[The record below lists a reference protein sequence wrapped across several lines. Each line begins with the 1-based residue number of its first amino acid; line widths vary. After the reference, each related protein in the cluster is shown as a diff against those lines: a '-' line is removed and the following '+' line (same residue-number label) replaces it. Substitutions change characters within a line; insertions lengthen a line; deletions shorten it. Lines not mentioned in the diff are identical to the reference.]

1 MGFLKKMF
9 RRGGSSS
16 HQNIGELPSSPADRK
31 KAAKKMTRTERR
43 MAKQAQKAAKRAAR
57 NGGSLYGQGSPGSP
71 TNSHTLR
78 KSANGAP
85 ASGQRYEYTGQPDD
99 VHGHPP
105 TNQNHRIGAKAL
117 APMRGSP
124 GSVSAK
130 SAGNSS
136 VADRSMNPVMDDV
149 VRRPSFNTSSL
160 SGVSGS
166 TARSG
171 NNNISRPTMSINTA
185 LANGHASSARSRGT
199 GPVDLD
205 DDIYGTSTDE
215 EFGGDD
221 FVVSPLSS
229 IGGQPQQLNHQQL
242 QQFEMQ
248 QRANG
253 GYANSYANGHANG
266 HGHGQPP
273 SSQYTNLYGSQQRHH
288 QVTRLPNGQLVA
300 YDSPDKRGGGG
311 MASPA
316 ASPTYSS
323 DFCLSTDNEDE
334 NYNQMRRGARGLL
347 PGAPPGANLPPALDS
362 PDNDSMM
369 YTDDE
374 AGTLFANLKG
384 QFSEDEVGPMMSP
397 PTSPE
402 DLLPPPPSGVKAPPP
417 AAAAPVRLQGPR
429 DPDGDFSH
437 IDPLSMEEE
446 VEVNRGRW
454 AQGPSPDKSK
464 MSGSNYT
471 TVTSS
476 SRSGIDG
483 SSYGSSVENR
493 NPNPHGTSPRYAF
506 ADGDEAAMYRKGA
519 AAEGRPASPSPGYKV
534 NATGG
539 VGANGSRGAVAYPDS
554 TNSEF
559 ESVPVPNG
567 NLLPAMQQQ
576 QQRRQDQR
584 AQSQDAERQ
593 MNQYQNAA
601 PSAAMDMVPVQ
612 KQGSQ
617 FASDAFGD
625 SFANFAN
632 FDSNI
637 DPFASGKQNGA
648 MQGSQAAMNGT
659 RGNGADKSSDA
670 FGSSGPTVVIEG
682 GPTVRHSSA
691 DPSPLDDLMA
701 LQKEREAN
709 RQMNSNRRSRKDPSK
724 TSSSINSAPVITSA
738 YLRQTHKLGSA
749 AGDGS
754 VASGRRKSSRHSESG
769 GRSNTSVGSSSAAM
783 AAKDKLRQRRREKE
797 RARAAAAQDGS
808 DDDGSDADRNESWL
822 FDGVTGTLGPRGIA
836 ADLESLGG
844 RSSRSKNS
852 TGNKSHRSHRSHRS
866 SKSRRRKNRSD
877 ASVGSRDSRYSH
889 KSYRSTRSQMSHMS
903 EQSRSVAN
911 DLLRLEMQLAMVG
924 AQKSGGDGERSV
936 SSRRSKTSRGD
947 SSRRS
952 KSVSK
957 RSKVTVVAP
966 PGKLGI
972 ILANKTDSKG
982 TVVSGVR
989 TSSVLAENVSPG
1001 DRIIA
1006 IDGEDV
1012 SRMTVSEITTIM
1024 ARKSEFER
1032 ILTVLTTKA
1041 QADDQPSAG
1050 NYR

>member
-9 RRGGSSS
+9 RRGGSKKVKEQS
-16 HQNIGELPSSPADRK
+16 HKNIGELPSSPANK
-31 KAAKKMTRTERR
+31 MKAAKKISRTEKK
-43 MAKQAQKAAKRAAR
+43 MAKQAQKAAKKAAK

-71 TNSHTLR
+71 TNAHTR
-78 KSANGAP
+78 KAILTS
-85 ASGQRYEYTGQPDD
+85 SGRYEYTSQPD
-99 VHGHPP
+99 VLP
-105 TNQNHRIGAKAL
+105 NVGAS
-117 APMRGSP
+117 APSP
-124 GSVSAK
+124 GSISAK
-130 SAGNSS
+130 S
-136 VADRSMNPVMDDV
+136 VSMNPVMDDV

-160 SGVSGS
+160 KGS
-166 TARSG
+166 TAKSG
-171 NNNISRPTMSINTA
+171 HPIMSINTD
-185 LANGHASSARSRGT
+185 LANGHPPSTRSRGS

-205 DDIYGTSTDE
+205 DEIYGSTTDE
-215 EFGGDD
+215 EQGSDD
-221 FVVSPLSS
+221 FAASPLSS
-229 IGGQPQQLNHQQL
+229 INGQPQYQPQYHSQYQHHHQQLNHHQL

-253 GYANSYANGHANG
+253 YHGNGAG
-266 HGHGQPP
+266 AQTFS
-273 SSQYTNLYGSQQRHH
+273 SSQYASLYGSQQRHH
-288 QVTRLPNGQLVA
+288 QVTRLANGQLVA
-300 YDSPDKRGGGG
+300 YDSPDKRGNGGG
-311 MASPA
+311 RASPA

-334 NYNQMRRGARGLL
+334 NYNQMRRDDRGLL
-347 PGAPPGANLPPALDS
+347 PGAPPGVNLPPALDS

-374 AGTLFANLKG
+374 QGTLFANLKG
-384 QFSEDEVGPMMSP
+384 QFSEDEGPMSP

-402 DLLPPPPSGVKAPPP
+402 ADLLPPPPSGAKPPPP
-417 AAAAPVRLQGPR
+417 AATAPVRPQGPR

-437 IDPLSMEEE
+437 MDPLSKEEE
-446 VEVNRGRW
+446 AEVVNRNRW
-454 AQGPSPDKSK
+454 AQGHSPDKSK

-471 TVTSS
+471 AATGS

-483 SSYGSSVENR
+483 SSNGSVENR
-493 NPNPHGTSPRYAF
+493 NPNPHGTSTRYTF
-506 ADGDEAAMYRKGA
+506 ADGEEAAVYKRGA
-519 AAEGRPASPSPGYKV
+519 GAKIAAEDRPASPSPGYKV
-534 NATGG
+534 NG
-539 VGANGSRGAVAYPDS
+539 VSGSDYRNRGAVMYPDS
-554 TNSEF
+554 TDSEF

-576 QQRRQDQR
+576 QHDQR
-584 AQSQDAERQ
+584 AQSQDAERY
-593 MNQYQNAA
+593 MNQQQNVA
-601 PSAAMDMVPVQ
+601 SANTTEMVPVRKQ
-612 KQGSQ
+612 GSKQGSQ
-617 FASDAFGD
+617 YAVDAFGD

-632 FDSNI
+632 FESDF
-637 DPFASGKQNGA
+637 DPFTSANGSKAEQKQD
-648 MQGSQAAMNGT
+648 SQAAA
-659 RGNGADKSSDA
+659 NGASKNDG
-670 FGSSGPTVVIEG
+670 FGSSGPTFVIEG

-691 DPSPLDDLMA
+691 DSSPLDDLMA

-709 RQMNSNRRSRKDPSK
+709 RQMNSSRRSGNDPSK
-724 TSSSINSAPVITSA
+724 SSSSINSAPVITSA
-738 YLRQTHKLGSA
+738 NLRQAHKLGNI

-754 VASGRRKSSRHSESG
+754 VASGRRKSSRHSEAG
-769 GRSNTSVGSSSAAM
+769 GRSNVSVGSSSAAM

-797 RARAAAAQDGS
+797 RARAAAAQGGS

-844 RSSRSKNS
+844 RSNRSKNS

-866 SKSRRRKNRSD
+866 SRSRRRKNRSD
-877 ASVGSRDSRYSH
+877 GASVGSRDSRYSH
-889 KSYRSTRSQMSHMS
+889 KSYRSTRSQLSHMS

-924 AQKSGGDGERSV
+924 AQKSGGDGDRSV

-952 KSVSK
+952 KSASK

-989 TSSVLAENVSPG
+989 TSSVLAEKVSPG

-1032 ILTVLTTKA
+1032 ILTVLTTKS
-1041 QADDQPSAG
+1041 QADDQPSASG
-1050 NYR
+1050 AGGEVISANNGASNNYR

>member
-9 RRGGSSS
+9 RRGGGGSKKVKEPS
-16 HQNIGELPSSPADRK
+16 HRNIGELPSSPANKK
-31 KAAKKMTRTERR
+31 KAAKKITRTEKR
-43 MAKQAQKAAKRAAR
+43 MAKQAQKAARKAAK

-71 TNSHTLR
+71 TNKHTR
-78 KSANGAP
+78 KPTSASSGA
-85 ASGQRYEYTGQPDD
+85 AGRYEYTGQPDD
-99 VHGHPP
+99 VLPHVG
-105 TNQNHRIGAKAL
+105 AL
-117 APMRGSP
+117 APSP

-130 SAGNSS
+130 SVGNSS

-160 SGVSGS
+160 SGS
-166 TARSG
+166 TAKS
-171 NNNISRPTMSINTA
+171 IRPNMSINTA
-185 LANGHASSARSRGT
+185 LANGHPSSTRSRGS

-205 DDIYGTSTDE
+205 EENYGSTTDE
-215 EFGGDD
+215 EFDAD
-221 FVVSPLSS
+221 EFVVSPLSS
-229 IGGQPQQLNHQQL
+229 INGQPQQQLNHQQL

-253 GYANSYANGHANG
+253 YGNGVGAP
-266 HGHGQPP
+266 PP
-273 SSQYTNLYGSQQRHH
+273 SSQYANLYGSQQRQH

-300 YDSPDKRGGGG
+300 YDSPDKRGNGGG
-311 MASPA
+311 MTSPA

-334 NYNQMRRGARGLL
+334 NYNQMRRDARGLL
-347 PGAPPGANLPPALDS
+347 PGAPPGVNLPPALDS

-374 AGTLFANLKG
+374 QGTLFANLKG
-384 QFSEDEVGPMMSP
+384 QFSEDEAPMSP

-402 DLLPPPPSGVKAPPP
+402 DLLPPPPSGIKPPPP
-417 AAAAPVRLQGPR
+417 AAAAPVRPQGPR

-446 VEVNRGRW
+446 AEVSRSSRW

-471 TVTSS
+471 TATGS

-483 SSYGSSVENR
+483 SSYGSVENR
-493 NPNPHGTSPRYAF
+493 NPNPNGTSPRYTF
-506 ADGDEAAMYRKGA
+506 ADGDEAAMYRKGAGANA

-534 NATGG
+534 NGPG
-539 VGANGSRGAVAYPDS
+539 SGANSNRGAIIYPDS
-554 TNSEF
+554 TDSEF

-576 QQRRQDQR
+576 QQDQR
-584 AQSQDAERQ
+584 AQSQNVERQ
-593 MNQYQNAA
+593 MNQHQNAA
-601 PSAAMDMVPVQ
+601 PAATTEMVPVQ

-617 FASDAFGD
+617 FAADAFGD

-632 FDSNI
+632 FESNF
-637 DPFASGKQNGA
+637 DPFTSAKGKGA
-648 MQGSQAAMNGT
+648 KVEQKRGSQMATNGT
-659 RGNGADKSSDA
+659 GGNGALKSSEA
-670 FGSSGPTVVIEG
+670 FGSSGPTFVIEG

-701 LQKEREAN
+701 LQKEREEN
-709 RQMNSNRRSRKDPSK
+709 RQMNSSRRSRKDPSK
-724 TSSSINSAPVITSA
+724 SSSSINSAPVITSA

-769 GRSNTSVGSSSAAM
+769 GRSNASVGSSSAAM

-808 DDDGSDADRNESWL
+808 DDEGSDADRNESWL

-844 RSSRSKNS
+844 RSNRSKNS

-924 AQKSGGDGERSV
+924 AQKSGGDGDRSV

-957 RSKVTVVAP
+957 RTKVTVVAP

-989 TSSVLAENVSPG
+989 TSSVLADKVSPG

-1041 QADDQPSAG
+1041 QTDDQPSAG
-1050 NYR
+1050 TGGEVTSNYR

>member
-1 MGFLKKMF
+1 MGFLKKLF
-9 RRGGSSS
+9 RRGGSKKN
-16 HQNIGELPSSPADRK
+16 QNIGELPSSPANKK
-31 KAAKKMTRTERR
+31 KAAKKISRTEKK
-43 MAKQAQKAAKRAAR
+43 MAKQAQKAAKKAAK

-71 TNSHTLR
+71 TNKHTR
-78 KSANGAP
+78 KPTSTTS
-85 ASGQRYEYTGQPDD
+85 SGQQRYEYTGQPDD
-99 VHGHPP
+99 VGVPP
-105 TNQNHRIGAKAL
+105 PHHHHHVGAL
-117 APMRGSP
+117 APSP

-160 SGVSGS
+160 GGS
-166 TARSG
+166 TTNSKRAA
-171 NNNISRPTMSINTA
+171 MSINTA
-185 LANGHASSARSRGT
+185 LANGHPSSTRSRGT

-205 DDIYGTSTDE
+205 DEIYGSSTTDE
-215 EFGGDD
+215 EFGSDN
-221 FVVSPLSS
+221 FAISPLSS
-229 IGGQPQQLNHQQL
+229 VNGSGQPQQQHYYQQNQHQQQLNHQQL

-253 GYANSYANGHANG
+253 YQGNGMGA
-266 HGHGQPP
+266 QPA
-273 SSQYTNLYGSQQRHH
+273 SSQYANLYGSQQRHH

-300 YDSPDKRGGGG
+300 YDSPDKRGNGAG
-311 MASPA
+311 MTSPA

-334 NYNQMRRGARGLL
+334 NYNQMRREARGLL
-347 PGAPPGANLPPALDS
+347 PGAPPGVNLPPALDS

-374 AGTLFANLKG
+374 QGTLFANLKG
-384 QFSEDEVGPMMSP
+384 QFSEDEGPMSP

-402 DLLPPPPSGVKAPPP
+402 AELLPPPPSGVKPPPP
-417 AAAAPVRLQGPR
+417 AATAPPVRPQGPR
-429 DPDGDFSH
+429 DPDGDISQM
-437 IDPLSMEEE
+437 DPLSMEEE
-446 VEVNRGRW
+446 EAELNRNRW
-454 AQGPSPDKSK
+454 AQSTSPDKSK

-471 TVTSS
+471 TMTGS

-483 SSYGSSVENR
+483 SSYGSVENR
-493 NPNPHGTSPRYAF
+493 NPNPHGTSPRYTF
-506 ADGDEAAMYRKGA
+506 ADGDEAAMYKNGTGA
-519 AAEGRPASPSPGYKV
+519 SGVAGDRPASPSPGYKV
-534 NATGG
+534 NGTSGS
-539 VGANGSRGAVAYPDS
+539 ANGNRGAVIYPDS
-554 TNSEF
+554 TDSEF
-559 ESVPVPNG
+559 ESVPVPQN
-567 NLLPAMQQQ
+567 NLLPAMHPYQ
-576 QQRRQDQR
+576 QDQR

-593 MNQYQNAA
+593 MKQQQHQQHV
-601 PSAAMDMVPVQ
+601 PSATTTDMVPVQ

-617 FASDAFGD
+617 HAVDAFGD

-632 FDSNI
+632 FESNF
-637 DPFASGKQNGA
+637 DPFTSANENGRKNEQKQGTQVATNGA
-648 MQGSQAAMNGT
+648 SKNDGFA
-659 RGNGADKSSDA
+659 
-670 FGSSGPTVVIEG
+670 SSGPTFVIEG

-709 RQMNSNRRSRKDPSK
+709 RQMNSSRRSRNDPSK
-724 TSSSINSAPVITSA
+724 SSSSINSAPVVTSA

-754 VASGRRKSSRHSESG
+754 VTSGRRKSSRHSESG
-769 GRSNTSVGSSSAAM
+769 GRSNASVGSSSAAM

-797 RARAAAAQDGS
+797 RARAAAAAQDGS

-844 RSSRSKNS
+844 RSNRSKNS

-924 AQKSGGDGERSV
+924 AQKSGGDGDRSV

-957 RSKVTVVAP
+957 RTKITVVAP

-989 TSSVLAENVSPG
+989 TSSVLADKVSPG

-1032 ILTVLTTKA
+1032 ILTVLTTKS
-1041 QADDQPSAG
+1041 QADDQSNTTGAG
-1050 NYR
+1050 RARID